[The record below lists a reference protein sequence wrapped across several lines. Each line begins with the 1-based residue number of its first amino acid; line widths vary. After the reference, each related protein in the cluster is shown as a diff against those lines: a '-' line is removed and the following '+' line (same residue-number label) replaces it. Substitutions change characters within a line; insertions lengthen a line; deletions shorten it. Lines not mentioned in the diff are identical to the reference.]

1 MLGWIFLVSL
11 SWFQIYSRNVC
22 GEEALN
28 FVTIQS
34 CLFNCQ
40 DAHCMQRNMSN
51 ILRYIWNICGGK
63 PPSIRGVLIEVAI
76 RWSPNQLTY
85 LPSLIWLLDKYISQF
100 RLIGFSKFTAYGKS
114 HFSQFFW
121 TLPLNGNWNGCIIWI
136 AAAKIPV
143 PVKFRDKSEKTPNE
157 SGKVTFSSKIFES
170 LQQNFQFHF

>member
-100 RLIGFSKFTAYGKS
+100 RLIVFFSKFTAYGKS
-114 HFSQFFW
+114 HFPQFFLDTSLKRKLKW
-121 TLPLNGNWNGCIIWI
+121 VHFLNCCSKNSSSSQIPRQKWKPLKW
-136 AAAKIPV
+136 K
-143 PVKFRDKSEKTPNE
+143 RE
-157 SGKVTFSSKIFES
+157 SHIF
-170 LQQNFQFHF
+170 F

>member
-1 MLGWIFLVSL
+1 MFVARKPSIL
-11 SWFQIYSRNVC
+11 S
-22 GEEALN
+22 
-28 FVTIQS
+28 
-34 CLFNCQ
+34 LFNPVFSIAKMHTACNATCQ
-40 DAHCMQRNMSN
+40 TFCD
-51 ILRYIWNICGGK
+51 IYIWNICGGK

-114 HFSQFFW
+114 HVPQFFW

-143 PVKFRDKSEKTPNE
+143 PVKFQDKSENPSNE

-170 LQQNFQFHF
+170 LQQNLQFHF

>member
-51 ILRYIWNICGGK
+51 ILWYISNICGGK

-100 RLIGFSKFTAYGKS
+100 RLIASLKI
-114 HFSQFFW
+114 W
-121 TLPLNGNWNGCIIWI
+121 TWI
-136 AAAKIPV
+136 KAESFLKLV
-143 PVKFRDKSEKTPNE
+143 YCDFKFRACC
-157 SGKVTFSSKIFES
+157 
-170 LQQNFQFHF
+170 

>member
-1 MLGWIFLVSL
+1 MISTRKCKTYYVRKTLYCCSRSFWIFCFSSRCSKLGPAQAFYFQKSLFLPNIPRNIIQCQWYFSIFKGRTFLVSL

-40 DAHCMQRNMSN
+40 DAHCIQRNMSN

-85 LPSLIWLLDKYISQF
+85 LPSLIRLLDKY
-100 RLIGFSKFTAYGKS
+100 
-114 HFSQFFW
+114 
-121 TLPLNGNWNGCIIWI
+121 
-136 AAAKIPV
+136 
-143 PVKFRDKSEKTPNE
+143 
-157 SGKVTFSSKIFES
+157 FSSKIF
-170 LQQNFQFHF
+170 